1 MSKIEFFWNGSFAGT
16 NYSMKID
23 DGSEIR
29 LGGVVSNF
37 EEAKTEAIRILK
49 ENYEIN
55 YNQDDIDF
63 KWGGRL

>member
-49 ENYEIN
+49 VTITRMIQISNGVVDY
-55 YNQDDIDF
+55 
-63 KWGGRL
+63 KA